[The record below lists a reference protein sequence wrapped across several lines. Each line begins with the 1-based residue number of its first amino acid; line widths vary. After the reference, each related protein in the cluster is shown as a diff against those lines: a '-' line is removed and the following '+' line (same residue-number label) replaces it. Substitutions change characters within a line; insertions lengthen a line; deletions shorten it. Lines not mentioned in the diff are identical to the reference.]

1 MLKAAA
7 RFTTMLV
14 IAAGIAGSI
23 ALAQPATAAA
33 GEGEIG
39 TRAYTNHALPLY
51 TDRNWNGEIVGQLPG
66 GLQVRVDR
74 CSNLWCQVH
83 GRFGHGWVFLYSL
96 SFGEGPNSI
105 WWPQWVRHPEG
116 YHPFRRGVDY

>member
-1 MLKAAA
+1 MLKAAL
-7 RFTTMLV
+7 RFTSLLV
-14 IAAGIAGSI
+14 IAAGIG
-23 ALAQPATAAA
+23 LAQPAMAAA

-39 TRAYTNHALPLY
+39 TRAFTNHALPLY
-51 TDRNWNGEIVGQLPG
+51 NDSNWNGDIVGQLPG
-66 GLQVRVDR
+66 GLQLRVDR
-74 CSNLWCQVH
+74 CSRLWCKVH

-105 WWPQWVRHPEG
+105 WWPQWVKYPHG